1 MAVFERQKAD
11 RQKHAVIRPAHRGN
25 YFQTGNDSNTVFSP
39 IHLWYSTNIN
49 GQQKLEFYFRNLN
62 RKANL
67 MQTAKEEVVEV
78 LSNLPDDATLEEI
91 QYRLYVR
98 QKIKRG
104 IDDIDNAR
112 FVSQENVEDRMR
124 RWIEK

>member
-1 MAVFERQKAD
+1 
-11 RQKHAVIRPAHRGN
+11 
-25 YFQTGNDSNTVFSP
+25 
-39 IHLWYSTNIN
+39 
-49 GQQKLEFYFRNLN
+49 
-62 RKANL
+62 
-67 MQTAKEEVVEV
+67 MQTAKEEVIEV

-104 IDDIDNAR
+104 IDDIDGGR
-112 FVSQENVEDRMR
+112 FLSQKNVEDRMK

>member
-1 MAVFERQKAD
+1 
-11 RQKHAVIRPAHRGN
+11 
-25 YFQTGNDSNTVFSP
+25 
-39 IHLWYSTNIN
+39 
-49 GQQKLEFYFRNLN
+49 
-62 RKANL
+62 
-67 MQTAKEEVVEV
+67 MQTAKEEVIEV

-104 IDDIDNAR
+104 IDDIDGGR
-112 FVSQENVEDRMR
+112 FLSQENVEDRMK